1 MLERGPW
8 LRFSEG
14 EGRPV
19 CNLVTAPELKA
30 LYDDTA
36 GGVKGEINRV
46 PETCLEGGGRRRRG
60 RNGVLASRY
69 ASLGSATDE
78 MLGEA
83 YQKS

>member
-30 LYDDTA
+30 LYDDAA

-46 PETCLEGGGRRRRG
+46 PETCLEGGEKTEREKRR
-60 RNGVLASRY
+60 VSKQICKSR
-69 ASLGSATDE
+69 LRHG
-78 MLGEA
+78 
-83 YQKS
+83 